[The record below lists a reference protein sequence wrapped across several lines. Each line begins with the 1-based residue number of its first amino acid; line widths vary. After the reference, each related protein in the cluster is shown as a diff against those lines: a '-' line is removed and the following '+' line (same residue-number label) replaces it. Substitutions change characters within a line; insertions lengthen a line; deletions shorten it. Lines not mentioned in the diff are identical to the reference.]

1 MSAEKWEE
9 QKLEEVLECLID
21 YRGKTPTKTATGIPL
36 VTAKI
41 VKNGFVQKPDEYIA
55 ESDYESWMT
64 RGFPEIGDVLLT
76 TEAPLGEVAQLNIK
90 RVALAQRIVT
100 LRGKKKILDNGFL
113 KYFLRSDVG
122 QARLKARETGT
133 TVTGIKQSE
142 LRQIMISLPKIETQR
157 AIAATLS
164 ALDDKIE
171 LNNRINKT
179 LEEMAQ
185 ALFKRWFVDFE
196 FPDENGQPY
205 KSSGGEMEESE
216 LGPIP
221 KGWRVYKLE
230 QLIDSVSITHKFDKD
245 SVIFLNTSDILD
257 GMVLHHNYSSVQLL
271 PGQAKKSIKKQDI
284 LFSEIRPA
292 NKRFAMID
300 FEADNYV
307 VSTKLMVLRTKA
319 HVHPAVIFGYLTS
332 PEVLQLLQH
341 LAESRSGTFPQIT
354 FSHIR
359 SLRVTLPESY
369 LLEQYTQLV
378 CDTYRSIANNQRE
391 NQNITS
397 IRDALLPKLMSGEI
411 RVPIEEV
418 TADV

>member
-1 MSAEKWEE
+1 
-9 QKLEEVLECLID
+9 
-21 YRGKTPTKTATGIPL
+21 
-36 VTAKI
+36 
-41 VKNGFVQKPDEYIA
+41 
-55 ESDYESWMT
+55 MT

-157 AIAATLS
+157 AISATLS

-171 LNNRINKT
+171 INNRINKT
-179 LEEMAQ
+179 LEEMVQ

-196 FPDENGQPY
+196 FPDENGQPF
-205 KSSGGEMEESE
+205 KSAGGELEESE

-221 KGWRVYKLE
+221 KGWKVGNFFNLTN
-230 QLIDSVSITHKFDKD
+230 DSVGGDWGKDSTQGKYVCEVFCIRGADIPELDSGKTGKMPTRFILQKNFEAKVLNENDIVIEISGGSPTQSTGRMVLISKELIRRFSNPLICSNFCRKISLKNEIYAEFLYMYLNVLYKNEVFFQFENGTTGIKNLDVNNLFDKYQ
-245 SVIFLNTSDILD
+245 I
-257 GMVLHHNYSSVQLL
+257 VLPNQEIVANFQ
-271 PGQAKKSIKKQDI
+271 SIIK
-284 LFSEIRPA
+284 
-292 NKRFAMID
+292 
-300 FEADNYV
+300 
-307 VSTKLMVLRTKA
+307 
-319 HVHPAVIFGYLTS
+319 
-332 PEVLQLLQH
+332 
-341 LAESRSGTFPQIT
+341 ESRRIIQENG
-354 FSHIR
+354 R
-359 SLRVTLPESY
+359 E
-369 LLEQYTQLV
+369 TQVL
-378 CDTYRSIANNQRE
+378 IN
-391 NQNITS
+391 

-418 TADV
+418 AADV